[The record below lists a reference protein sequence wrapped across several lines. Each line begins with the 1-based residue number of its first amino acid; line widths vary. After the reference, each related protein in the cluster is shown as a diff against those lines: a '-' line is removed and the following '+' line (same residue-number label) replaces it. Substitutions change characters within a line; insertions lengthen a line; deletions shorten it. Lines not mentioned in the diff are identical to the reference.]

1 MTVIAYFGLDTY
13 PFIVTDMLLSRASNA
28 GDANSIR
35 LPTTGSLADLEER
48 AGTRLPFVATR
59 MVRKAYSVHGK
70 AFVAWAGPVSAGV
83 AMHGELHGLIA
94 DDTPMEDAVDT
105 AYFKL
110 SEEDRSSTSLI
121 VAYTDTTPS
130 GAPFLRV
137 THRNCHSFNS
147 ERFGSCV
154 FGGSGASVLSTWTQ
168 ERESSLLNTSNPDD
182 LEFLPDSICQK
193 LVFDETLLSERVA
206 GPFSALLAEG
216 CGGFYESMRLR
227 PPTADEPAVELA
239 PRAVCHI
246 HVKVDDTGCQI
257 TQMTLYYTDD
267 PQHGICTQGVV
278 QLASLQLLPHQ
289 LDELTPSQDGRLL
302 IEYEAVDEITCLPF
316 NTGTSPA
323 VHADARLLPSDPRW
337 QKRIEGLKVETV
349 MRTIF
354 EENVIIPREAVN
366 HLSDESQHAAIEEPS
381 LRCINAISIDEASSP
396 IIGFLNRGSHFYV
409 CLDSEWLQQGL
420 ESFRNADARTPL
432 IVDEREGFKVLS

>member
-1 MTVIAYFGLDTY
+1 MTVIAYFGLEAY
-13 PFIVTDMLLSRASNA
+13 PFIVSDMLLSRASNA

-35 LPTTGSLADLEER
+35 LPTTGSLADLEEW
-48 AGTRLPFVATR
+48 AGKRLPFVATR

-83 AMHGELHGLIA
+83 AMHDELHSLLA
-94 DDTPMEDAVDT
+94 EDTPMEEAVDT

-110 SEEDRSSTSLI
+110 SDGDRSSTSLI

-137 THRNCHSFNS
+137 THRNCHSFSS
-147 ERFGSCV
+147 ERFGTCV
-154 FGGSGASVLSTWTQ
+154 FGGSGAGVLSTWTQ

-193 LVFDETLLSERVA
+193 LVFDETLLGQPGA
-206 GPFSALLAEG
+206 APFSALLAEG

-257 TQMTLYYTDD
+257 TRLMLYYTDD
-267 PQHGICTQGVV
+267 AQHGISSQSVARV
-278 QLASLQLLPHQ
+278 ASLQLEPHQ
-289 LDELTPSQDGRLL
+289 LDELIQSHDELVP
-302 IEYEAVDEITCLPF
+302 IECEAVDEIACPPF
-316 NTGTSPA
+316 STAASPA
-323 VHADARLLPSDPRW
+323 AHADAHLPPNDGQWLMRLRAVNI
-337 QKRIEGLKVETV
+337 KAVV
-349 MRTIF
+349 RTIF
-354 EENVIIPREAVN
+354 KEDIRVPQEAVN
-366 HLSDESQHAAIEEPS
+366 HLSDESHFSAVGEES
-381 LRCINAISIDEASSP
+381 LRAVDSISTNEECNP
-396 IIGFLNRGSHFYV
+396 IIGFVFLDKRLNLW
-409 CLDSEWLQQGL
+409 LDSKWLQQGL
-420 ESFRNADARTPL
+420 ESFRNGDARTPL
-432 IVDEREGFKVLS
+432 IVDERKGFKVLS